1 MVRTVSCILSSHGFT
16 EPVLGSQHN
25 NLIRALLKHG
35 LVPQPAV
42 GMLCFKFSLQMAV
55 TFTIKE
61 LWLSSAEHPC
71 GLLPCFRRFFFAAF
85 WNIASCKV
93 FSLKATMPFCSDLPK
108 ACK

>member
-42 GMLCFKFSLQMAV
+42 GMLCFKFSLQIAV
-55 TFTIKE
+55 NFTIKE
-61 LWLSSAEHPC
+61 LCFSPLFFLPPF
-71 GLLPCFRRFFFAAF
+71 GTLLIVRYSR
-85 WNIASCKV
+85 
-93 FSLKATMPFCSDLPK
+93 
-108 ACK
+108 